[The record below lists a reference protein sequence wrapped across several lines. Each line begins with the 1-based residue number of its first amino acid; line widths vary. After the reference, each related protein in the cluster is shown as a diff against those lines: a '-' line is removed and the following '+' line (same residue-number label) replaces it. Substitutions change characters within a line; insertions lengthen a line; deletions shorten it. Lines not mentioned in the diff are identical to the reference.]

1 MRIGRAS
8 YSGRMFEERR
18 ESILALAHE
27 WSCPVVEEVVDRVL
41 RYFHRLLEWN
51 VRVNLTGARSL
62 SELIGDHLPDSFAL
76 SRFCPPGSSV
86 LDVGSGGGLPG
97 IPFSLLRPD
106 CQVTLLE
113 PRAKRVAFLNTAV
126 REVGLGNTRVVRAR
140 LEDGFPSR
148 FDVAVSRATFPPEE
162 WIGVGFS
169 VLVPAGRL
177 VLLSTQEYRPAGCDM
192 RLVDCSE
199 YRTAARVARWAGCFC
214 STWNTSGPECQP
226 APSSQSAINSSVPR
240 GTHPKPD

>member
-1 MRIGRAS
+1 
-8 YSGRMFEERR
+8 MFEESR

-27 WSCPVVEEVVDRVL
+27 WSCLVSGDVVDQIL

-62 SELIGDHLPDSFAL
+62 SDLIGDHLPDSFAL
-76 SRFCPPGSSV
+76 SRFCPSDSNV

-97 IPFSLLRPD
+97 MPFSLLRPD

-126 REVGLGNTRVVRAR
+126 REIGCGNAKVVRAR
-140 LEDGFPSR
+140 LEDGFSSR
-148 FDVAVSRATFPPEE
+148 FDVAVSRATFPPEK
-162 WIGVGFS
+162 WIELGFT

-177 VLLSTQEYRPAGCDM
+177 VLLSTQEFLPVSNGK
-192 RLVDCSE
+192 RLIERSE
-199 YRTAARVARWAGCFC
+199 YRTASGVARWAGCFC
-214 STWNTSGPECQP
+214 STWNSSRPE
-226 APSSQSAINSSVPR
+226 
-240 GTHPKPD
+240 